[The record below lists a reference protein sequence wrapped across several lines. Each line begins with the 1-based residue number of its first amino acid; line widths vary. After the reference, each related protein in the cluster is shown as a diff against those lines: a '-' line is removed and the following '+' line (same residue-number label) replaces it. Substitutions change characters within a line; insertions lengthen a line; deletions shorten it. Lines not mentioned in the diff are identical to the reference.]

1 MIRLDDYQR
10 SSSELA
16 EFITSTW
23 RKSYEG
29 KMTFPLWS
37 AEYFEWQLRWKNP
50 HFRRN
55 LIAIYDDSRLV
66 ATLLGSEYSFRCGNE
81 ILPGSIWSWMT
92 IDPAYRGQGFAKLLN
107 EERIRRLKDRHI
119 DLVVS
124 YRYFGS
130 KNSLA
135 ERPHRNS
142 GDNTAKFHN
151 KVGFWVR
158 VLNPQGVWDWS
169 LSSAAAWGARLTSPW
184 APLPKLGKEENYIR
198 KATPDD
204 IPQCLELIHEKTNS
218 LPLAIHWD
226 QETLSNQLLGSP
238 LSTTLVYEREEKIE
252 GFINFHLLTS
262 FSKCEGQMG
271 LLDVMSTQRLSS
283 RKSLY
288 LMYAAMQEMLNQGAI
303 VALKLRSGD
312 EDLLL
317 MLRSYFAPRAPESH
331 LVMQWIGEEREVP
344 KNAKTHLLW
353 R

>member
-1 MIRLDDYQR
+1 MIRLDDYQGT
-10 SSSELA
+10 SAKLA

-55 LIAIYDDSRLV
+55 LIAIYDDARLV
-66 ATLLGSEYSFRCGNE
+66 ATLLGSEYPYRCGQE
-81 ILPGSIWSWMT
+81 IVPGSIWSWMT
-92 IDPAYRGQGFAKLLN
+92 IDPVYRGRGFAKLLN
-107 EERIRRLKDRHI
+107 EERIRRMQDRKI

-130 KNSLA
+130 KSSLA

-158 VLNPQGVWDWS
+158 VLNPQGVCDWS

-184 APLPKLGKEENYIR
+184 APLPKLGKEEKYIR
-198 KATPDD
+198 KATPAD

-218 LPLAIHWD
+218 LPFAIHWD
-226 QETLSNQLLGSP
+226 QESLSNQLLGSS

-283 RKSLY
+283 HKSLY
-288 LMYAAMQEMLNQGAI
+288 LMYAVMQEMLNQGAI
-303 VALKLRSGD
+303 LTLKLRSGD

-331 LVMQWIGEEREVP
+331 LVLQWIGQEREVP
-344 KNAKTHLLW
+344 KNAKMHLLW